1 MEQDIKVS
9 IITVCLNSAETIRNT
24 IESVLAQT
32 YTNISYYIVD
42 GQSSDGTPDIAE
54 SYREAFTGKGMRLF
68 ISSEKDNGIYDA
80 MNRGIEM
87 SDGELTGI
95 INSDD
100 RYEPEAVEKMVGK
113 YHETHFDLA
122 FADIRMIMES
132 GKTFIKKARLRK
144 YTTSRDWN
152 HPTQFVARRV
162 YDKYRYRCEN
172 MSDDMD
178 LYFRVRKA
186 GYRIV
191 VINEVLADFT
201 MGGLSSSIPA
211 DQIIPR
217 IKRRYKIYIQN
228 GYSRFYIFECIGFE
242 LIKYIGAII

>member
-1 MEQDIKVS
+1 
-9 IITVCLNSAETIRNT
+9 
-24 IESVLAQT
+24 
-32 YTNISYYIVD
+32 
-42 GQSSDGTPDIAE
+42 
-54 SYREAFTGKGMRLF
+54 
-68 ISSEKDNGIYDA
+68 
-80 MNRGIEM
+80 
-87 SDGELTGI
+87 
-95 INSDD
+95 
-100 RYEPEAVEKMVGK
+100 
-113 YHETHFDLA
+113 
-122 FADIRMIMES
+122 
-132 GKTFIKKARLRK
+132 
-144 YTTSRDWN
+144 
-152 HPTQFVARRV
+152 
-162 YDKYRYRCEN
+162 

-242 LIKYIGAII
+242 LIKYIGAKI